1 MTVSGILR
9 YLWCLLVLIS
19 LIRKLRYW
27 LGQSYSKGGIS
38 HCGSTRASALA
49 SKPPTYSTQAI
60 TWPNAKL

>member
-1 MTVSGILR
+1 MVA
-9 YLWCLLVLIS
+9 YFAYAFCLAR

-38 HCGSTRASALA
+38 HCDSTRANALA
-49 SKPPTYSTQAI
+49 SKSPTYSTQAI